1 MTFHINE
8 ILLLE
13 RNRNS
18 YIFNTDGKIKNAKN
32 FKS

>member
-1 MTFHINE
+1 MTSHINE
-8 ILLLE
+8 ILLE